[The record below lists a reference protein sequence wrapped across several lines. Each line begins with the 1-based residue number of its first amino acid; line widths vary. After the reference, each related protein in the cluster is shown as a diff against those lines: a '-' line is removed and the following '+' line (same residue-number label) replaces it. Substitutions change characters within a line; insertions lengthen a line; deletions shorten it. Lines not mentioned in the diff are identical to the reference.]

1 MSLASSMPSGENV
14 KGLSSL
20 RQGFEYSSPC
30 NDKPRTKATNGR
42 TLLDVPLESSL
53 RPSLDSFS
61 DFSTY
66 SLDYHSDSERRA
78 AQPLV
83 HREARLHSRSP
94 GPRETWKHSKDEW
107 WARNKGLVLV
117 IFAQLFGALMSVTT
131 RLLETDGSHGT
142 GMHPFQVASSAL
154 SMPISRLLRCTR
166 FCLSA

>member
-1 MSLASSMPSGENV
+1 MSLPSSIPSGENG
-14 KGLSSL
+14 KGHFP
-20 RQGFEYSSPC
+20 QGFENPSPSHV
-30 NDKPRTKATNGR
+30 KPRTKATNGR
-42 TLLDVPLESSL
+42 TLLDVPLEPSL

-78 AQPLV
+78 AQPLI
-83 HREARLHSRSP
+83 HGEARLHSRSP
-94 GPRETWKHSKDEW
+94 GPRKTWKHSVEEW

-142 GMHPFQVASSAL
+142 GMHPFQVAASTL
-154 SMPISRLLRCTR
+154 SMPL
-166 FCLSA
+166 

>member
-1 MSLASSMPSGENV
+1 MSLTSSMPSGEND
-14 KGLSSL
+14 KGHSPLGP
-20 RQGFEYSSPC
+20 GFEYSSPSQ
-30 NDKPRTKATNGR
+30 DKPRNKATNGR

-61 DFSTY
+61 DFSIY
-66 SLDYHSDSERRA
+66 SPDYHSDSERRA

-83 HREARLHSRSP
+83 RGEARLHSRSP
-94 GPRETWKHSKDEW
+94 GPRKTWQHSKDEW

-131 RLLETDGSHGT
+131 RLLEIDGSHGT
-142 GMHPFQVASSAL
+142 GMHPFQVASSTL